1 MKPYLRTNIILAALL
16 VMLCPFVSMA
26 KGGGGNGQGGGMGRG
41 IGSSHS
47 PMNLKANDPQQES
60 ISTEGMRQGQ
70 LVNLKGFLAL
80 DDKQL
85 QAMIDTLEKIKAM
98 SPKEK
103 SALRKKIG
111 QFEQLSPQN
120 QEMIRQGW
128 GHASTEDRQAWQ
140 QMMRNLPEDER
151 LSIQEK
157 MQSLPFE
164 EKTAFRMQKISEWR
178 QTQPETPTS
187 DE

>member
-1 MKPYLRTNIILAALL
+1 MKPYLKTNLFLAALL
-16 VMLCPFVSMA
+16 VILCPLITIA

-41 IGSSHS
+41 MGSGHP
-47 PMNLKANDPQQES
+47 PMNLTPQKES
-60 ISTEGMRQGQ
+60 ISTQRIQQNQ
-70 LVNLKGFLAL
+70 LVNLKRFLAL

-103 SALRKKIG
+103 SALREKIS
-111 QFEQLSPQN
+111 QFEQLSPKN

-164 EKTAFRMQKISEWR
+164 EKTAFRMQKIKEWK
-178 QTQPETPTS
+178 QAQPENSPT